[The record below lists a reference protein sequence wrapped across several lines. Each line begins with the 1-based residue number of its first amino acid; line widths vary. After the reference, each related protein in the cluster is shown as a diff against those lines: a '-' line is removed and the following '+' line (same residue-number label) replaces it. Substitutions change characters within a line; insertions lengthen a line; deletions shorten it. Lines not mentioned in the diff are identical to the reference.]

1 MSIRTYSELIE
12 IPSFKERYEY
22 LRLDGKVGED
32 TFGWSRYLN
41 QALYTSDEWKRTRR
55 KVILRDNGCDLAVD
69 GFEIQNRLLIHHINP
84 ITVEDIENCSPVI
97 FDLDNLIC
105 CSHNT
110 HEAIHYGN
118 SNLLPSDPV
127 MRRPNDTCLWKK

>member
-41 QALYTSDEWKRTRR
+41 QALYTSDE
-55 KVILRDNGCDLAVD
+55 
-69 GFEIQNRLLIHHINP
+69 
-84 ITVEDIENCSPVI
+84 
-97 FDLDNLIC
+97 
-105 CSHNT
+105 
-110 HEAIHYGN
+110 
-118 SNLLPSDPV
+118 
-127 MRRPNDTCLWKK
+127 

>member
-41 QALYTSDEWKRTRR
+41 QALYTSDEWKRIRR
-55 KVILRDNGCDLAVD
+55 QVILRDNGCDLAVA

-84 ITVEDIENCSPVI
+84 ITAEDIETGSPLI
-97 FDLDNLIC
+97 FDLNNLIC
-105 CSHNT
+105 CSLNT

-118 SNLLPSDPV
+118 VNLLSSDPV
-127 MRRPNDTCLWKK
+127 IRRPNDTCLWR

>member
-41 QALYTSDEWKRTRR
+41 QALYSSDEWKQTRR
-55 KVILRDNGCDLAVD
+55 KVILRDNGCDLAMD

-84 ITVEDIENCSPVI
+84 ITAEDIENCSTVI

-118 SNLLPSDPV
+118 SSLLPSDPV
-127 MRRPNDTCLWKK
+127 IRRPNDTCLWR

>member
-41 QALYTSDEWKRTRR
+41 QALYSSDEWKRTRR
-55 KVILRDNGCDLAVD
+55 KVILRDNGYDLAVD

-84 ITVEDIENCSPVI
+84 ITAEDI
-97 FDLDNLIC
+97 
-105 CSHNT
+105 
-110 HEAIHYGN
+110 
-118 SNLLPSDPV
+118 
-127 MRRPNDTCLWKK
+127 